1 MKAKLRE
8 GKPQMISV
16 PPVLAYGGEGTKP
29 EPAKPKPA
37 APQDPAVEPSP
48 TEPAPGVD
56 PAKSTSSGA

>member
-1 MKAKLRE
+1 
-8 GKPQMISV
+8 MICE
-16 PPVLAYGGEGTKP
+16 PTVLAYGGEGTKP